1 MLLLPQMKDM
11 KMIKQRRFDIPFG
24 SDFWISVV
32 VGLMLFLTSFCLLVS
47 IGANRYI
54 QDWHIAANGTFSV
67 EIPPSQG
74 EFLQPVVNTLKSH
87 PDVQDVY
94 VLDKSYVEQLMMQ
107 IGVSGANAPVL
118 IDFVVPLEKIDSFE
132 SDALLVKLQAIVSN
146 VNLIKP
152 ALVAPESLAVARLVE
167 SLSFGFGL
175 TVLLMMCIV
184 ISFVCYSEIQAHS
197 RTIRLF
203 NLLGAPNKFIVSIF
217 QKYISI
223 ILLKS
228 LFLTLVLSF
237 VGYYV
242 VDLMYVGSGL
252 YLGALPAYIW
262 VYVVLGV
269 PILITI
275 MVRVIVPTTILKT
288 LHKNYN
294 IVMRS

>member
-1 MLLLPQMKDM
+1 
-11 KMIKQRRFDIPFG
+11 MIRQRRFDIPFG

-32 VGLMLFLTSFCLLVS
+32 IGLMLFLTSFCLLVS

-67 EIPPSQG
+67 ELAPSKG
-74 EFLQPVVNTLKSH
+74 EFLQPVLQTLKSH

-94 VLDKSYVEQLMMQ
+94 VLDKGYVEQLMMQ
-107 IGVSGANAPVL
+107 IGISGANAPVL
-118 IDFVVPLEKIDSFE
+118 IDFVVPLDKIESFDSD
-132 SDALLVKLQAIVSN
+132 SLLVKLQAIVPDA
-146 VNLIKP
+146 NLIKP
-152 ALVAPESLAVARLVE
+152 ALVAPESLAVAKLVE

-175 TVLLMMCIV
+175 TVLLLMCAI

-203 NLLGAPNKFIVSIF
+203 NLLGAPNGFIVGIF
-217 QKYISI
+217 QKYVSI
-223 ILLKS
+223 ILLKA
-228 LFLTLVLSF
+228 LVLTLVLSLG
-237 VGYYV
+237 VYYII
-242 VDLMYVGSGL
+242 DLMYVSSGL

-262 VYVVLGV
+262 IYVVLGV
-269 PILITI
+269 PILIAI

-294 IVMRS
+294 NSVRA